1 MCLRGEVGRRMENTG
16 VLKRKKNKYG
26 TVLDIQY
33 ELYRILF
40 LGGIISLFS
49 MPQGTLH
56 EESSNNPSKCYHR

>member
-1 MCLRGEVGRRMENTG
+1 MENTG

-40 LGGIISLFS
+40 LGGIINN
-49 MPQGTLH
+49 
-56 EESSNNPSKCYHR
+56 SS